1 MAGNS
6 LTDIAFNYL
15 KENKKE
21 ALFNELWK
29 IVCDEMGY
37 SDTLAKR
44 KIAPFYN
51 ALMLDARF
59 ISLEQNHWDLRDRHE
74 DDALQIDPDLLDD
87 EDYDEDLDYDV
98 YLDED

>member
-15 KENKKE
+15 KEHKKE
-21 ALFNELWK
+21 VIFNDLWK
-29 IVCDEMGY
+29 VVCDEMGY
-37 SDTLAKR
+37 SETLSKR

-59 ISLEQNHWDLRDRHE
+59 ISLEQNHWDLRDRHS
-74 DDALQIDPDLLDD
+74 DDALKIDPDLLDD
-87 EDYDEDLDYDV
+87 DDYDDDLDYDSL
-98 YLDED
+98 LDD

>member
-15 KENKKE
+15 KENKE
-21 ALFNELWK
+21 EVLFNKLWK
-29 IVCDEMGY
+29 VVCDEMEY
-37 SDTLAKR
+37 TDALAKR

-59 ISLEQNHWDLRDRHE
+59 ISLEQNHWDLRDRHS
-74 DDALQIDPDLLDD
+74 DDALKIDPDLLDD
-87 EDYDEDLDYDV
+87 DDYDDVLDYDSL
-98 YLDED
+98 LDD